1 MAGPDPLNQSAD
13 SSSKQPTSNSCV
25 VCHNRKV
32 KCDRQDPCSNCSKAD
47 VECIYRAPPPPRRR
61 KRETGSVSQG
71 RGKSLR
77 RDDPDGSGSV
87 TPNRGRMGQ
96 ASTKKSGSGRMIMKD
111 GNSVYLDTNLWTS
124 VSNELPDAA
133 DVLGDVSDSAAD
145 DFDQDAG
152 DEVVLLSTSATRE
165 SLTGL
170 HPNPLHI
177 FKLWQAFLENVNPL
191 TKIIH
196 APTVQQQILEAMS
209 DLPKISRELEALMF
223 SIYCIALV
231 SLQAADVEKSFGES
245 KKSLLSKCRRG
256 AQLAFKN
263 ASLLRTSSSMVLQA
277 FMLYLLCMRSFSDP
291 HTIWTLCGIATR
303 IAQRIGIHRDGSS
316 HGISVFDT
324 EIRRRIW
331 FQLMIIDATSAQF
344 CGVASTPLPGAIDV
358 QPPMNANDSDL
369 DPRMTEPAYEKEGP
383 TEMIFCLA
391 RSAFGKWLHRW
402 SKEAEGSNTG
412 PWAFLTSSSMTLSEK
427 DKAIDE
433 LEAHMEN
440 NFFRHCDKSIPLH
453 IATSMM
459 ASSAIHYTRLMAHH
473 PRQYSDP
480 SCIPQSEK
488 DIIFEHALKMTEH
501 ADYAQTC
508 SAVQKYSW
516 HMVNHVPWDA
526 IILILSDMRH
536 RRDPEEKSKVWHLI
550 GNVYSRNLRESKG
563 IQTPLHRAIQHLI
576 VRAWRAYVE
585 ECNQHH
591 RTPTPCP
598 TIVATLL
605 ANAKGTHESQ
615 PVGDIVTV
623 ENGPSQDQPEHDFR
637 TARFDP
643 EADGFEY
650 LLGDSPIDWN
660 EWDTLL
666 NQFPAS
672 LTDDAI

>member
-1 MAGPDPLNQSAD
+1 MFKL
-13 SSSKQPTSNSCV
+13 
-25 VCHNRKV
+25 RKSG
-32 KCDRQDPCSNCSKAD
+32 CGMHLPGST
-47 VECIYRAPPPPRRR
+47 PPRRR

-145 DFDQDAG
+145 DFDQDAD

-245 KKSLLSKCRRG
+245 KKALLSKCRRG

-440 NFFRHCDKSIPLH
+440 NFFHHCDKSIPLH

-480 SCIPQSEK
+480 SRIPQSEK

-526 IILILSDMRH
+526 IILMLSDMRH
-536 RRDPEEKSKVWHLI
+536 RRDPDEKSKVWHLI

-615 PVGDIVTV
+615 PVEDIVTV

-637 TARFDP
+637 TARFNP